1 MSLIV
6 AGIIIGLLAGV
17 SIIVVKIMLLTYDVV
32 KNWFS
37 EKLKARNKNTIPFS
51 YVDDKVRN
59 SINTAPK
66 VTLGLF
72 NTSTN
77 KIEEAVTYDAEKVDK
92 NILDNHN
99 NNPLVS
105 YT

>member
-17 SIIVVKIMLLTYDVV
+17 SIIVVKIMLLTYEVV

-51 YVDDKVRN
+51 HVEEEVRN
-59 SINTAPK
+59 SLNTAPI
-66 VTLGLF
+66 VTLGLY

-77 KIEEAVTYDAEKVDK
+77 KIEEAVSYDADKVDK
-92 NILDNHN
+92 NILDNHKN
-99 NNPLVS
+99 NSLVS
-105 YT
+105 YA